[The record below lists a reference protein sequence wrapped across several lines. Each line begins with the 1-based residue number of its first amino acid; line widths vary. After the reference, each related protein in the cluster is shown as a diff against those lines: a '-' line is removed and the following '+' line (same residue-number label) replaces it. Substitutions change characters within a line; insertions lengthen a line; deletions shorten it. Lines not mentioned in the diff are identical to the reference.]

1 MRVDD
6 IKRLLSAT
14 ISAVDQVKIV
24 LNDQYATLEKLEAAI
39 GQAELSKEDFLLLI
53 EKLKQLLQP
62 SSQQPPTSS

>member
-6 IKRLLSAT
+6 IKKLLAAT
-14 ISAVDQVKIV
+14 IIAVDQIKVV
-24 LNDQYATLEKLEAAI
+24 LNDQYAALEKLEAAI

-62 SSQQPPTSS
+62 SSQQPPA